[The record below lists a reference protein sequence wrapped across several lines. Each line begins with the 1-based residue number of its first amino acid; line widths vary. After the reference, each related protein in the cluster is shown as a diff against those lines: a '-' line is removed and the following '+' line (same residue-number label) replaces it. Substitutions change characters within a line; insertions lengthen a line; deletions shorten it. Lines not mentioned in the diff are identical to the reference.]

1 MVPVSVDDDAPEAP
15 LKNTNEGLRAPRGRE
30 YHGEASEDLDDRP
43 SDEEDEDPNTS
54 QSLGSRL
61 ASALAAGR
69 KSFEDGR
76 EWFGRSSGEWIE
88 RSRPAPRSFSG
99 GKLQANSRASPSSG
113 PSRSSQPPH
122 RPVAVRNETNETIN
136 ETIDR
141 SNERNETRRI
151 AELKG
156 DNALAPAER
165 TRISAGRTPARI
177 GSKARGGG
185 GGGDEGAE
193 EDKGSSSELPRG
205 IQV

>member
-1 MVPVSVDDDAPEAP
+1 VPVSVDDDAPEAQH
-15 LKNTNEGLRAPRGRE
+15 KNTNEGLRAPRERE
-30 YHGEASEDLDDRP
+30 YHGEASEDFDDRP

-69 KSFEDGR
+69 KSLEDGR

-88 RSRPAPRSFSG
+88 RGSRSAPKSSSG
-99 GKLQANSRASPSSG
+99 GKPPANSRASPSSG
-113 PSRSSQPPH
+113 PSRSSQPPP
-122 RPVAVRNETNETIN
+122 RPLAVRHETNET
-136 ETIDR
+136 T
-141 SNERNETRRI
+141 NERNETRRN
-151 AELKG
+151 AELKR

-165 TRISAGRTPARI
+165 TRISAGRTPARS

-185 GGGDEGAE
+185 GGGDEGAG

-205 IQV
+205 TQV